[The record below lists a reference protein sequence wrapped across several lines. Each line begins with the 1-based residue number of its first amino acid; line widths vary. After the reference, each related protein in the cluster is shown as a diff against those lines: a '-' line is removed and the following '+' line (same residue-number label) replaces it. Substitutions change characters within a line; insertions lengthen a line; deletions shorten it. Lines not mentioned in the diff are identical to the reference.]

1 MLDNFPFERS
11 SNLWRNIFPL
21 FSESEQKVMTVAIWK
36 NILICP
42 PLFIEQLQKTHET
55 SPITPIYYT
64 AWSTV
69 TFS

>member
-11 SNLWRNIFPL
+11 SNLWRNNFPL